1 MAEENFEEFDFEE
14 ELAEETEDAAF
25 DFEDEF
31 DRLRQK
37 TARTSAVYDE
47 MELEDEFEVEEDES
61 FFGRISAGQRLI
73 LLFLLLLDIVVIAF
87 GFMVLFNVVQL

>member
-1 MAEENFEEFDFEE
+1 MAEENY
-14 ELAEETEDAAF
+14 ELEDETLSEPF

-47 MELEDEFEVEEDES
+47 MELEEGYSVPFRKNLRRTAAS
-61 FFGRISAGQRLI
+61 SA
-73 LLFLLLLDIVVIAF
+73 ASPPASA
-87 GFMVLFNVVQL
+87 

>member
-1 MAEENFEEFDFEE
+1 MAEENY
-14 ELAEETEDAAF
+14 ELEDETLSEPF

-47 MELEDEFEVEEDES
+47 MELEEELEMEENRS

-73 LLFLLLLDIVVIAF
+73 LLLLLLVDIVVIAV
-87 GFMVLFNVVQL
+87 GFMARFNVI